1 MTSNCVL
8 ATAQVAL
15 ALQSLTKL
23 ASATT
28 PTCKSTSTNPADYT
42 LPRNTAPENADLFRA
57 RSPNLQFFDASTLG
71 EFIITYTATDS
82 AGYTSTV
89 TRTIIVEDDLTL
101 PVISLNGNEEI
112 QIEAGTEYTDAGA
125 TVADRRGNALD
136 AGQIKTNGTVD
147 PAKLGTYTITYD
159 YSTEQG
165 ATALT
170 VKRKVIVADTTA
182 PTITL
187 NGEAEVI
194 LAVDSEYT
202 DAGAIASDNFE
213 GELIVTTSHN
223 LPPDYTVIDSALHYA
238 FDEGQDTISNEAKGD
253 ASLAATLGEGITWTE
268 GVFGKALQFPT
279 EAVSADIPDFPF
291 FADKKLFLSLSS
303 SIRTLSPLT
312 NMHSGSTALFCFNWD
327 PAVLLITCACA

>member
-1 MTSNCVL
+1 MTLQVGSVWEDL
-8 ATAQVAL
+8 GAIATD
-15 ALQSLTKL
+15 SLDGDI
-23 ASATT
+23 T
-28 PTCKSTSTNPADYT
+28 PTINNPKPTYTFIPGLLKGTLPGARTLDKPNSGNLGVDSIGPTDSELRAGGAWSNNTTIVYSGQIYDEDGDLTFYENIDDSVHLVIDGQTVLDNSAWNVPSQGAIQLGKGGWYDFELRLGNGTGGFGPAVADQIGFGYDPTRKSTSTNPADYT

-136 AGQIKTNGTVD
+136 AGLIKTNGTVD

-170 VKRKVIVADTTA
+170 VKRKVIVADTIA

-187 NGEAEVI
+187 NG
-194 LAVDSEYT
+194 SC
-202 DAGAIASDNFE
+202 G
-213 GELIVTTSHN
+213 
-223 LPPDYTVIDSALHYA
+223 
-238 FDEGQDTISNEAKGD
+238 
-253 ASLAATLGEGITWTE
+253 
-268 GVFGKALQFPT
+268 
-279 EAVSADIPDFPF
+279 
-291 FADKKLFLSLSS
+291 
-303 SIRTLSPLT
+303 R
-312 NMHSGSTALFCFNWD
+312 
-327 PAVLLITCACA
+327 